1 MDKRNAH
8 YQEQDDPIQGE
19 TDCDAKERETAA
31 NIHRISRPCEHA
43 ASRERQCWLRRSSV
57 CADALAQNKMID
69 FNVKEG
75 ERIWGSPCLK
85 VLHYIP
91 GCPSVIR

>member
-1 MDKRNAH
+1 MDERQAR

-19 TDCDAKERETAA
+19 TDCDAKERETTA

-57 CADALAQNKMID
+57 CADALEEAVGADHHSDADN
-69 FNVKEG
+69 EG
-75 ERIWGSPCLK
+75 YGAD
-85 VLHYIP
+85 HD
-91 GCPSVIR
+91 PSEE